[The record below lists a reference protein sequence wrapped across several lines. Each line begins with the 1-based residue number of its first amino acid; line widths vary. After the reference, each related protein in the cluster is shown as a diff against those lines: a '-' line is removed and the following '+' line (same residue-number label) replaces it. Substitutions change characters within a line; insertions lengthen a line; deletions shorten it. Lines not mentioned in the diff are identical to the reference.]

1 MIKQFIEGHK
11 FAVAHNDIDTF
22 ILCELENQ
30 EIITGQPYL
39 EFFDTQEEAIEKFGD
54 KIIIESTEEDEFIEE
69 FPDEYEG
76 VI

>member
-1 MIKQFIEGHK
+1 MIIQFIEGHK

-30 EIITGQPYL
+30 EITTGQNYL
-39 EFFDTQEEAIEKFGD
+39 EFFDTIEEVIEKFGD
-54 KIIIESTEEDEFIEE
+54 KI
-69 FPDEYEG
+69 EYEETVNTEVE